1 MSLCLG
7 LVLVGLVLVGLGQVI
22 FLIQIH
28 FSIIVGFILI
38 IIFLRLDK
46 KLCFHENR
54 NVH

>member
-7 LVLVGLVLVGLGQVI
+7 LVLVGLEQVI
-22 FLIQIH
+22 LLIQID

-46 KLCFHENR
+46 KLYFYENR
-54 NVH
+54 N